1 LLSDATNI
9 VVSVSAF
16 MVACVAIFGINQWRK
31 ELKGRTTFELAR
43 ELMKLGYKVSR
54 GLKWARF
61 PMTTAGEIGARPV
74 KENESQDEYMVL
86 AERDARH
93 RRLKP
98 VAEDLAELEEKSWEA
113 EIILEELTAKQVKE
127 AIQIFRQRYAD
138 IITAIEEYFDVR
150 YREVKYKSR
159 FADQEWVNGLEKIFY
174 SLGGD
179 EASKD
184 IDGAVTK
191 MSVALRKYVK

>member
-1 LLSDATNI
+1 
-9 VVSVSAF
+9 
-16 MVACVAIFGINQWRK
+16 
-31 ELKGRTTFELAR
+31 
-43 ELMKLGYKVSR
+43 MKLGYKVR
-54 GLKWARF
+54 QGLKWARF
-61 PMTTAGEIGARPV
+61 PMTVAGEIGVRPM

-98 VAEDLAELEEKSWEA
+98 VTEDLVELEEKSWEA

-138 IITAIEEYFDVR
+138 IRTAIEEYFDVR

-159 FADQEWVNGLEKIFY
+159 FTDQEEWVRGLEKIFN
-174 SLGGD
+174 SLGDD